1 MSAHLLSKAR
11 GPSVLIV
18 CAAAG
23 PTRWQEQR
31 TETLS
36 DSECPAK
43 HLHTAGLREVLRVS
57 GRSNKRT
64 RGNSGLGIQKNVT
77 ALPTIFQ
84 CVLLQQRCSLAS
96 PSILHPVSVTSI
108 APPAHDN
115 GYSFLVVNPVPTWL
129 SWLLWLWESM
139 PNVQQISQPPREAA
153 ATDTCQGSLWGAII
167 QHVKFLLLGAPR
179 EGPAHLGWVG
189 ACESEE
195 DVGALPGLG
204 GGAGKES
211 HMEGV
216 GSRLRRVDLVS
227 GILTLRSSSPRR
239 VDQLPAVGIPI
250 PWATPAL
257 RDHNLASGSLGWS
270 RGRRW

>member
-23 PTRWQEQR
+23 PKRWQEER

-43 HLHTAGLREVLRVS
+43 HLHTAGLREALRVS
-57 GRSNKRT
+57 GCSNKRT

-96 PSILHPVSVTSI
+96 PSILHHVSITSI
-108 APPAHDN
+108 VPPAHDN
-115 GYSFLVVNPVPTWL
+115 GYSFLIVNPVPTWL

-139 PNVQQISQPPREAA
+139 PNVRQISQPPRDAA

-167 QHVKFLLLGAPR
+167 QHVKFPLWGAPR

-189 ACESEE
+189 TCESQE

-204 GGAGKES
+204 GMAGKES
-211 HMEGV
+211 HTEGV

-227 GILTLRSSSPRR
+227 GILTLRSSSPKESR
-239 VDQLPAVGIPI
+239 P
-250 PWATPAL
+250 
-257 RDHNLASGSLGWS
+257 ASGCGHPHPLGNACPERS
-270 RGRRW
+270 QPGLRLLRVEQG